1 MDENVFHVSKA
12 TDRERINEALRMMDE
27 WEKEEKE
34 AADWDDEVDESDQY
48 VNLPEHTRKLLD
60 CLGMLQGTLNTYEV
74 EDDHKK
80 IERALRFLKK
90 LEGYADSLATTTVI
104 LSNAM
109 PSFKRYFQNIK
120 KTLES

>member
-1 MDENVFHVSKA
+1 MRENGFDVFKA

-34 AADWDDEVDESDQY
+34 AADWDYEANEMDQY

-74 EDDHKK
+74 KDDREKLDKVLK
-80 IERALRFLKK
+80 IVREKGSDPQNYSPSLLLVDIREI
-90 LEGYADSLATTTVI
+90 LE
-104 LSNAM
+104 
-109 PSFKRYFQNIK
+109 
-120 KTLES
+120 E

>member
-1 MDENVFHVSKA
+1 MDENGFDVFKA

-34 AADWDDEVDESDQY
+34 AADWDYEANEMDQY

-74 EDDHKK
+74 KDDK
-80 IERALRFLKK
+80 KK
-90 LEGYADSLATTTVI
+90 LEEALEFIERI
-104 LSNAM
+104 LKSDPDQTGNAEENLRVKLQQ
-109 PSFKRYFQNIK
+109 FEIIK
-120 KTLES
+120 EILEK